1 MKVRKYG
8 EWDELRRILDSL
20 PKRLPGAM
28 KYAVNAEAQSL
39 RGHMIKNISSG
50 GTHAGKPFAPLSAAT
65 IIIRKFTGFGGTK
78 PLNVTGGLRTQI
90 SVVNYAGGVFIGIKR
105 GAPHKSGVANLAF
118 IHEFGATI
126 NVNKTR
132 KMVRF
137 LAAAFRSAGQSFGSG
152 GSGKATITIRIPPRP
167 FVSPVLEKYAQPD
180 DVVDRF
186 WTRVSARLA
195 GDLGRP

>member
-8 EWDELRRILDSL
+8 QWDELRRILSTL

-65 IIIRKFTGFGGTK
+65 IVMRKFTGFSGTK
-78 PLNVTGGLRTQI
+78 PLNATGGLRAQV
-90 SVVNYAGGVFIGIKR
+90 SVVNYAGGAFIGIKR
-105 GAPHKSGVANLAF
+105 GAPHKSGIANLAF
-118 IHEFGATI
+118 VHEFGATI

-132 KMVRF
+132 KMIRF
-137 LAAAFRSAGQSFGSG
+137 LASAFRAAGKEFGSG
-152 GSGKATITIRIPPRP
+152 GSGKATITIRITARP
-167 FVSPVLEKYAQPD
+167 FVGPVLEKYAQPD
-180 DVVDRF
+180 DVIDRF
-186 WTRVSARLA
+186 WSRVSAQLA